1 MLATVPGVPGLRLG
15 QEQKGPAWKY
25 SSEDSCAPG
34 LKVLTLPSSLLQSE
48 LGPGTM
54 EVLLGGSPLLSE
66 NLFSEGVGSRGSQE
80 EQED

>member
-1 MLATVPGVPGLRLG
+1 
-15 QEQKGPAWKY
+15 
-25 SSEDSCAPG
+25 
-34 LKVLTLPSSLLQSE
+34 
-48 LGPGTM
+48 M